1 MKAEGHPKYF
11 TDAVVTC
18 VCGNKFTTGSTTK
31 EINIEIC
38 SVCHPF
44 YTGKQK
50 LLDVEGR
57 VERFQKRYA
66 NFKSA
71 KKQ

>member
-11 TDAVVTC
+11 TNAEVTC
-18 VCGNKFTTGSTTK
+18 VCGNKFTTGSTQK
-31 EINIEIC
+31 DIKVEIC
-38 SVCHPF
+38 SNCHPF
-44 YTGKQK
+44 YTGTQK

-66 NFKSA
+66 NLNKS
-71 KKQ
+71 K

>member
-1 MKAEGHPKYF
+1 MKAEIHPKYF
-11 TDAVVTC
+11 TDAQVTC
-18 VCGNKFTTGSTTK
+18 VCGNKFHTGSTQK
-31 EINIEIC
+31 EISIEIC
-38 SVCHPF
+38 NVCHPF

-66 NFKSA
+66 NLNKS
-71 KKQ
+71 K

>member
-1 MKAEGHPKYF
+1 MKAEGHPKYY

-18 VCGNKFTTGSTTK
+18 VCGSKFTTGSTQK
-31 EINIEIC
+31 ELSVDIC

-50 LLDVEGR
+50 LIDVEGR

-66 NFKSA
+66 NFKTT
-71 KKQ
+71 K